1 MIFCKILQILLI
13 LTNYRIFYDL
23 KFKIFH
29 LKNFFFFF
37 YDPNFFWPE
46 MAEIFQKTF
55 WTIFSI
61 ILTVKPLSLEKKT
74 KTIFFKWFF
83 VKFQR
88 FYPFFSYVTFDP
100 KNFGRKPPK
109 FFKIFFDESLAL
121 YQVQNPRR

>member
-23 KFKIFH
+23 KFKISN

-61 ILTVKPLSLEKKT
+61 ILTT
-74 KTIFFKWFF
+74 K
-83 VKFQR
+83 
-88 FYPFFSYVTFDP
+88 
-100 KNFGRKPPK
+100 
-109 FFKIFFDESLAL
+109 
-121 YQVQNPRR
+121 PRR